1 MPRKSI
7 RFRFL
12 AWFGF
17 LLAALIVGFGITAYH
32 LQRNATLGRIDAE
45 LEEQV
50 DLLSAAFRGADVEAH
65 FPHGDRGRRGRI
77 RGERPPEPPLG
88 PPPGLSGPLPG
99 MPPAPEAPVR
109 RTVRLPASV
118 TNQFAA
124 TNRNLFAIWSAEDV
138 LLARSSAKAQ
148 TLSRP
153 EGAGDETRILHRIR
167 GTWREAY
174 HFTERR
180 DCVLVGRDIAAELAS
195 LRHYAWMLALIGACI
210 LALGLGGGFLF
221 SALFVRSIGDMC
233 RAAQRISEGNLSERI
248 SAADMD
254 RELGQL
260 ADVLNATFARLDAA
274 FSRQRQFTADAAHEL
289 RTPLAVII
297 TDAQTALRRE
307 RSLAEYRDTILACE
321 EAAQQMRRLTESLL
335 ELARLDECGPRGARV
350 ATNLAELARAQME
363 RLASAAAARQVEL
376 RAELQPAILSCHPEQ
391 IGLVFANLIANAIEY
406 NKPGGTVRVSTRV
419 EAQDVVA
426 AVADS
431 GRGIAPED
439 LPRIFDRFFRT
450 SQTRASADGH
460 NGLWLAIC
468 KSIMHAHGGSIEVAS
483 QVDQGS
489 TFTLRWPLESANR

>member
-32 LQRNATLGRIDAE
+32 LQRNATFDRIDAE
-45 LEEQV
+45 LERQV
-50 DLLSAAFRGADVEAH
+50 DLLSVAFRGADVGAH
-65 FPHGDRGRRGRI
+65 FPHGDRGGHGRI
-77 RGERPPEPPLG
+77 RGERPPEPP
-88 PPPGLSGPLPG
+88 PGLAGPLPG
-99 MPPAPEAPVR
+99 VPPAPEAPVR

-167 GTWREAY
+167 DTWREAY

-180 DCVLVGRDIAAELAS
+180 DCVLVGRDVAAELAS

-210 LALGLGGGFLF
+210 LALGLGVGFLF
-221 SALFVRSIGDMC
+221 SSLFVRSIGDMC

-335 ELARLDECGPRGARV
+335 ELARLDEGGPRGARV

-363 RLASAAAARQVEL
+363 RLASAAAAR
-376 RAELQPAILSCHPEQ
+376 
-391 IGLVFANLIANAIEY
+391 
-406 NKPGGTVRVSTRV
+406 
-419 EAQDVVA
+419 
-426 AVADS
+426 
-431 GRGIAPED
+431 
-439 LPRIFDRFFRT
+439 
-450 SQTRASADGH
+450 
-460 NGLWLAIC
+460 
-468 KSIMHAHGGSIEVAS
+468 
-483 QVDQGS
+483 
-489 TFTLRWPLESANR
+489 